1 MDIADRYTASA
12 MKYFSALALAF
23 IVGSSMLLVRAQSA
37 PASAAGRLTI
47 EQLIDIRHPSSPV
60 WAPDGRH
67 VAFLSERAGIAN
79 IFVAD
84 VTASS
89 SPAAARALT
98 RYADGQGAGFFWS
111 ADSARIYFPRAGDL
125 WQVALSGGE
134 PSAVWTTPQAES
146 GITLSPD
153 GTRVAFVRSLTPPA
167 PGTPAPAAGGRGGR
181 GGGGAGGDLIVRTLA
196 DGRSHWSFAP
206 TITRSAA

>member
-79 IFVAD
+79 IFVA
-84 VTASS
+84 VGAPEKSG
-89 SPAAARALT
+89 ALT
-98 RYADGQGAGFFWS
+98 VGV
-111 ADSARIYFPRAGDL
+111 ARQRA
-125 WQVALSGGE
+125 
-134 PSAVWTTPQAES
+134 
-146 GITLSPD
+146 
-153 GTRVAFVRSLTPPA
+153 
-167 PGTPAPAAGGRGGR
+167 RGGR
-181 GGGGAGGDLIVRTLA
+181 RRRSGDE
-196 DGRSHWSFAP
+196 
-206 TITRSAA
+206 